1 MNTRPAVY
9 LFVLRF
15 IVSVFPSSGRIH
27 KNVNI
32 INFALQY
39 YFKINPGK
47 VELGTS
53 VHIIIG
59 KKRNA

>member
-15 IVSVFPSSGRIH
+15 IVSVFPSSGRVH
-27 KNVNI
+27 KNVDI
-32 INFALQY
+32 IYFVLQY

-47 VELGTS
+47 VQLGTS
-53 VHIIIG
+53 AYITFT